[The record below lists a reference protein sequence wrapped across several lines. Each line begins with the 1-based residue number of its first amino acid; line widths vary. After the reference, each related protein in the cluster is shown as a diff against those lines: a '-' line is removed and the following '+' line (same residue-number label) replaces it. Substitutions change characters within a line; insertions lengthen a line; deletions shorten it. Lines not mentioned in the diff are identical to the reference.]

1 MANKNKVEFGTKECH
16 VGLYTVDPVTGE
28 ATLEAPQKLPGMRA
42 LTLEAE
48 REEYKFYADDVVYY
62 SEYNDNGMTGE
73 LNMALFPDEFKLSFL
88 NYATT
93 TDGGVAQVKGMQ
105 GKQVYIAFQGAGDK
119 HNRRHLILNVSLGA
133 ITREHKTIEE
143 SREVEEESIPFTA
156 VGDNKSGR
164 LQVSYNVGDTG
175 YETVFTAPT
184 VPVIGD
190 VPVGE

>member
-28 ATLEAPQKLPGMRA
+28 ATLEAPQKVPGMRA

-48 REEYKFYADDVVYY
+48 SEEYKFYADDVVYY

-88 NYATT
+88 NYTTT

-105 GKQVYIAFQGAGDK
+105 
-119 HNRRHLILNVSLGA
+119 HLILNVSLGA

-156 VGDNKSGR
+156 VGDNNSGILR
-164 LQVSYNVGDTG
+164 VSYNVGDAG

-184 VPVIGD
+184 IPVIGEVD
-190 VPVGE
+190 TGE